1 MGFSPSI
8 LLFFSPSPS
17 SLTLARLDPSFT
29 YSLYI
34 FASLGANFTPNWA
47 LLSFQEKKRMAMHSQ
62 HFEVGEGKPF
72 EASRGVFIL
81 LFFFLFTGATT

>member
-1 MGFSPSI
+1 MGFCPSI
-8 LLFFSPSPS
+8 LLFFFPAF
-17 SLTLARLDPSFT
+17 LFNARAFGSFI
-29 YSLYI
+29 YLFIIYI
-34 FASLGANFTPNWA
+34 RVFGANFTPNWA

-81 LFFFLFTGATT
+81 LFFSPLFTGATT